1 MKVVKC
7 KNNHYYDADE
17 YGEKCPHCEE
27 GVEPFVEEKSE
38 IKEIYTE
45 KYGGDKKTIKKRKK
59 IQKLQEKEKK
69 KRLKEIEKEQ
79 KKRDKIEGKSAE
91 KPEKKV
97 KEKKAK
103 GKDLKAVSIAD
114 TNKPLVSDDPE
125 RTERRYDLEKTEVA
139 ENAGIVAEVDEKTE
153 VSPSVNTVI
162 DDDDEKTAVMWNSS
176 NSSASTT
183 DDDDEKTADMWN
195 SSNTSASST
204 DDDDE
209 KTAVIW
215 NSSNSSSN
223 GDDDDEKTMVL

>member
-7 KNNHYYDADE
+7 KYNHYYDADE

-79 KKRDKIEGKSAE
+79 KKRDKLAAKSSE
-91 KPEKKV
+91 NPENKEKKV
-97 KEKKAK
+97 KVKKVK
-103 GKDLKAVSIAD
+103 GKELKEDAVSAEL
-114 TNKPLVSDDPE
+114 NKPQVSDDPE

-139 ENAGIVAEVDEKTE
+139 DNSSISDKEDEKTE
-153 VSPSVNTVI
+153 VFPGSDLLI
-162 DDDDEKTAVMWNSS
+162 DDDDEKTEVRWNSS
-176 NSSASTT
+176 NSNVSI
-183 DDDDEKTADMWN
+183 DN
-195 SSNTSASST
+195 
-204 DDDDE
+204 DDE

-215 NSSNSSSN
+215 NSSNTSSEE
-223 GDDDDEKTMVL
+223 DDEKTMVL